1 MELRVGLLVCDHVSP
16 EFRDIA
22 GDYPDMFR
30 RLFASYPGIDMV
42 DYDLPGGDFP
52 SSPSECDAWMTTG
65 SRHSVYEQIDWIEH
79 LAGFVRDIAGSERPY
94 VGVCF
99 GHQMIAHALGGRVEK
114 APTGW
119 GVGVKRV
126 EVTDPPPWLPLES
139 FRILNSHADQVTR
152 LPPGAV
158 GRGGNSHCPVSLM
171 TLGDRMAGIQGHPE
185 FTPEYAEGLLVAR
198 RGKVIPPEVADAALA
213 SLAEETDAGLV
224 ADGIVD
230 FITSGR
236 SAN

>member
-30 RLFASYPGIDMV
+30 RLFASYPGIDLV

-52 SSPSECDAWMTTG
+52 SAPSECDAWITTG
-65 SRHSVYEQIDWIEH
+65 SRHSVYDQIDWIGR
-79 LAGFVRDIAGSERPY
+79 LAGLVRDIAGSERPY

-99 GHQMIAHALGGRVEK
+99 GHQMIAQALGGRVEK
-114 APTGW
+114 APAGW
-119 GVGVKRV
+119 GVGVKAV
-126 EVTDPPPWLPLES
+126 EVTDPPPWFPLES

-152 LPPGAV
+152 LPAGAV
-158 GRGGNSHCPVSLM
+158 VRGGNRHCPVSLM
-171 TLGDRMAGIQGHPE
+171 TVGDRMAGIQGHPE
-185 FTPEYAEGLLVAR
+185 FTPEYAEALLVAR
-198 RGKVIPPEVADAALA
+198 RGKVIPADVADAALA
-213 SLAEETDAGLV
+213 SLAEETDAASV

-230 FITSGR
+230 FITPGR
-236 SAN
+236 TAN